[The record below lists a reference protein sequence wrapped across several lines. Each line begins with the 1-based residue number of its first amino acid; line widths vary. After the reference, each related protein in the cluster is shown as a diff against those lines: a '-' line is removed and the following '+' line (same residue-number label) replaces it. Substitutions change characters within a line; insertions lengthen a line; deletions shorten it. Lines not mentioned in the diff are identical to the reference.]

1 MTRRQRNVPVNIP
14 THRHYRGLPPLLPR
28 GRRYPRG
35 SSIYRAVTIYTVSKM
50 PAFGIL
56 VIRTSD
62 RGGATAVK
70 EWNTIRSTSR
80 ARVLHSRS
88 EAPGPGV
95 AGIMNETAQ
104 SRFSVR
110 APGLRVCERE
120 GSVEALQEQLNGTE
134 RKKFVWSFFEGNN
147 KNASPRPRRRSHRR
161 RRHFDLLCA
170 QVAAS
175 QAVTHP
181 AGFLRIEKGATME
194 DARRPERRWLVSS
207 WKTTHARTAIYAIS
221 FEGATGGP
229 SPVNNATLRGGA
241 EGLACFSMDVNDR
254 RPHAIGRDRPLGPLY
269 QAIFLYRTL
278 AYPAWK
284 FVEIVRYRIP
294 SRRRILKFSPHRQP
308 ERWCNFSF
316 NNKSSTQCEEEWM
329 ALILC
334 PMCLHRR
341 DFTLGVDHK
350 RVNMNART
358 TSRPISEERRHGGSR
373 SITLRIQNPTSIH
386 RSRRWHFDRARVACL
401 VRHVKR
407 PFFFRNTGTGTSLT
421 GPPSALALTR
431 HTSPQRPDTYA
442 AFHRRHFTNTWL
454 KIHPPMLVVLCPHR
468 RPACSSNL

>member
-1 MTRRQRNVPVNIP
+1 MNYLWIYREYILGDLFIDNKNGDKYHKVSNFLTEEEGNFRDISVPLTLIINRSTILWHVDRGTYPLIHQHTGP
-14 THRHYRGLPPLLPR
+14 RHHLPPLLPH

-56 VIRTSD
+56 VIRTSE

-95 AGIMNETAQ
+95 AGIMNETVQ

-110 APGLRVCERE
+110 APGQLRVCERE
-120 GSVEALQEQLNGTE
+120 GSVEALQEELNGTE
-134 RKKFVWSFFEGNN
+134 RKKFRVVIFRWHN
-147 KNASPRPRRRSHRR
+147 KNASPHPRHRR

-221 FEGATGGP
+221 FEGATRGP

-241 EGLACFSMDVNDR
+241 ESLARLSMDVNDQ
-254 RPHAIGRDRPLGPLY
+254 RPRAFGRDRPRNVHKILSGSIVPSDFFFISHFSLSLTKVDGSSLKSLD
-269 QAIFLYRTL
+269 IEVLEFLR
-278 AYPAWK
+278 
-284 FVEIVRYRIP
+284 VV
-294 SRRRILKFSPHRQP
+294 
-308 ERWCNFSF
+308 
-316 NNKSSTQCEEEWM
+316 KSS
-329 ALILC
+329 
-334 PMCLHRR
+334 
-341 DFTLGVDHK
+341 D
-350 RVNMNART
+350 
-358 TSRPISEERRHGGSR
+358 S
-373 SITLRIQNPTSIH
+373 
-386 RSRRWHFDRARVACL
+386 
-401 VRHVKR
+401 
-407 PFFFRNTGTGTSLT
+407 
-421 GPPSALALTR
+421 
-431 HTSPQRPDTYA
+431 
-442 AFHRRHFTNTWL
+442 
-454 KIHPPMLVVLCPHR
+454 
-468 RPACSSNL
+468 